1 MPDSNPATSTLSA
14 TTQNGEDEVVG
25 SGSSAVHRHEK
36 EAQPISL
43 LHGRT
48 ELLRGDRESIT
59 IVYRNLT
66 GQNPVSPGYMRMM
79 EERLGIVIHPK
90 KLRIKE

>member
-1 MPDSNPATSTLSA
+1 MKKKPN
-14 TTQNGEDEVVG
+14 Q
-25 SGSSAVHRHEK
+25 
-36 EAQPISL
+36 ISL

-48 ELLRGDRESIT
+48 ELLRGDRETIT

-79 EERLGIVIHPK
+79 EERLGIIIHPK